1 MQRMVKAS
9 FAQIIGLKSMEIEM
23 GKVKAWVMD
32 MEEDAI
38 DMTVEAWCEK
48 HGESLIEVYHE
59 TRRKHAGLVYEG
71 PDGPPEEGEDA

>member
-1 MQRMVKAS
+1 MGTSS
-9 FAQIIGLKSMEIEM
+9 FARIIGLKSTEVEM

-38 DMTVEAWCEK
+38 DMTVEAWCEN

-59 TRRKHAGLVYEG
+59 TRRKYAGLINEG
-71 PDGPPEEGEDA
+71 PDGPPEDEDE

>member
-1 MQRMVKAS
+1 MRRRGISS
-9 FAQIIGLKSMEIEM
+9 FALNIGLKSTEVGM

-38 DMTVEAWCEK
+38 DMTVEEWTTK

-59 TRRKHAGLVYEG
+59 ARRKYADLV
-71 PDGPPEEGEDA
+71 EDKNDE

>member
-1 MQRMVKAS
+1 MRRRGISS
-9 FAQIIGLKSMEIEM
+9 FALNIGLKSTGVGM

-38 DMTVEAWCEK
+38 DMTVEEWTTK

-59 TRRKHAGLVYEG
+59 ARRKYADLV
-71 PDGPPEEGEDA
+71 EDKDDE

>member
-1 MQRMVKAS
+1 
-9 FAQIIGLKSMEIEM
+9 M

-38 DMTVEAWCEK
+38 DMTVEEWTDK

-59 TRRKHAGLVYEG
+59 ARRKYGGYSRG
-71 PDGPPEEGEDA
+71 QG

>member
-1 MQRMVKAS
+1 MGISS
-9 FAQIIGLKSMEIEM
+9 FARIIGLKSTEVEM

-38 DMTVEAWCEK
+38 DMTVEEWTTK

-59 TRRKHAGLVYEG
+59 TRRKHAGLVDEG
-71 PDGPPEEGEDA
+71 PDGPPEDEDE